1 MGVKLVLKEPEGGEM
16 LAWPQASGKR
26 ADGTQL
32 LVLGGRV
39 NDVDQG
45 FRGLKKLPPGA
56 E

>member
-1 MGVKLVLKEPEGGEM
+1 M